1 MNKYWIY
8 GAGYNSKRYIEKLKE
23 FLEIEYILD
32 SAKDKIHTFIDGI
45 EVIEP
50 SMVKTSMYNGQKII
64 NTVTNPAFVGEIH
77 DLLNSFGL
85 KKNVDYIDAYEIV
98 NIFPIPSGIAS
109 GVLQKI
115 EGYKWSKGVDNKS
128 RLLKKESEQ
137 RIFRVIKPEYC
148 NRYKSILEVCEKNNL
163 FDNYIIKTNVFNGIQ
178 ELDKYLV
185 LEHEFINPV
194 TYNYEWSPKMIKHSI
209 FFTLDLIKKLT
220 EVGLGLEDGHALN
233 VTIHKGNFVLLDFG
247 ALTDTLTGPSVLIE
261 VLNTHIIP
269 FIYVMKGKY
278 DKAYMCMKNADIV
291 FTITDIKGY
300 LNKTELYAL
309 NTLYDLAAFS
319 THKQEVINFID
330 KTVEF
335 LSNVDLINFDTRW
348 KGYQNDEWNWSENKK
363 LWSTK
368 MHSVIDA
375 LIKLKPHTII
385 DLAGNMGWYGSYL
398 NSQVEYAIVADYDP
412 MCIDYLWEKIND
424 EHMKNVIPVYMSL
437 CNPTLDYY
445 KDYPIAQ
452 CGIELWRK
460 NAYVRFKSD
469 VVIALTIIHHL
480 VFAQQLSFEEI
491 ICQLSLFSNKY
502 LIIEFVDQ
510 TDRYIT
516 DFLKDGFEWYTKEN
530 FEAQLKQKY
539 RVLDIKG
546 STPCETRWIYIC
558 EKIVK

>member
-1 MNKYWIY
+1 M
-8 GAGYNSKRYIEKLKE
+8 
-23 FLEIEYILD
+23 
-32 SAKDKIHTFIDGI
+32 
-45 EVIEP
+45 
-50 SMVKTSMYNGQKII
+50 
-64 NTVTNPAFVGEIH
+64 
-77 DLLNSFGL
+77 
-85 KKNVDYIDAYEIV
+85 
-98 NIFPIPSGIAS
+98 
-109 GVLQKI
+109 
-115 EGYKWSKGVDNKS
+115 
-128 RLLKKESEQ
+128 
-137 RIFRVIKPEYC
+137 
-148 NRYKSILEVCEKNNL
+148 
-163 FDNYIIKTNVFNGIQ
+163 
-178 ELDKYLV
+178 
-185 LEHEFINPV
+185 
-194 TYNYEWSPKMIKHSI
+194 
-209 FFTLDLIKKLT
+209 
-220 EVGLGLEDGHALN
+220 
-233 VTIHKGNFVLLDFG
+233 
-247 ALTDTLTGPSVLIE
+247 
-261 VLNTHIIP
+261 
-269 FIYVMKGKY
+269 
-278 DKAYMCMKNADIV
+278 
-291 FTITDIKGY
+291 
-300 LNKTELYAL
+300 
-309 NTLYDLAAFS
+309 
-319 THKQEVINFID
+319 
-330 KTVEF
+330 
-335 LSNVDLINFDTRW
+335 DLINFDTRW

-452 CGIELWRK
+452 CGIEPWRK

-469 VVIALTIIHHL
+469 VVIALAIIHHL

>member
-1 MNKYWIY
+1 M
-8 GAGYNSKRYIEKLKE
+8 
-23 FLEIEYILD
+23 
-32 SAKDKIHTFIDGI
+32 
-45 EVIEP
+45 
-50 SMVKTSMYNGQKII
+50 
-64 NTVTNPAFVGEIH
+64 
-77 DLLNSFGL
+77 
-85 KKNVDYIDAYEIV
+85 
-98 NIFPIPSGIAS
+98 
-109 GVLQKI
+109 
-115 EGYKWSKGVDNKS
+115 
-128 RLLKKESEQ
+128 
-137 RIFRVIKPEYC
+137 
-148 NRYKSILEVCEKNNL
+148 
-163 FDNYIIKTNVFNGIQ
+163 
-178 ELDKYLV
+178 
-185 LEHEFINPV
+185 
-194 TYNYEWSPKMIKHSI
+194 
-209 FFTLDLIKKLT
+209 
-220 EVGLGLEDGHALN
+220 GLEDGHALN

-452 CGIELWRK
+452 CGIEPWRK

-469 VVIALTIIHHL
+469 VVIALAIIHHL